1 MKKQEALQIETF
13 PKEEE
18 KERKEEEGKEEEGKE
33 EEGKEQDS
41 DKLKKQEKNDENLTS
56 SNKNEE
62 AIELFH
68 PNINIHNITKYYGS
82 KSKNGLITSIIIVFF
97 LLLVIFFF
105 FSKKKENSQLLPQES
120 FKDLQHSV
128 ANLTNPKEAS
138 NISNITNTINANN
151 NISIS
156 NTNQTMSNVIG
167 INQLNQTNFTIN
179 NLTNV
184 NIPKIGVGFYFPKL
198 TDFMVTTGECFL
210 KTGKY
215 NILFLTD
222 PSEKRE
228 MKYNKKIKR
237 IEAYHKREI
246 INETIKNETIDFL
259 IVSDKL
265 HINNIKW
272 FKSLGVKLIAISH
285 DIYERNKLTKDTT
298 ILKETDLFDV
308 YIHSTI
314 DEFNKYKD
322 LNLNNNIIIPNMIS
336 LKSRENKRSNLA
348 YQNIMMLSQLDE
360 YKINEFILSMMTLV
374 QKRVP
379 KFTLNIFSPDRP
391 IEESIGLINTL
402 NLTNNIFFIPFQNI
416 SNYFKNTSLFLY
428 GAENNNYKDILIRAK
443 MYGIPCIMISD
454 SLKRYYFQR
463 GVLKSDINDNRR
475 IIEEIVRIMHFRNY
489 RSILGKE
496 AKDSLDYIN
505 LDIERIWYK
514 LFKILMKG
522 KFEEKNFHELRA
534 EIEDKLK

>member
-1 MKKQEALQIETF
+1 M
-13 PKEEE
+13 
-18 KERKEEEGKEEEGKE
+18 
-33 EEGKEQDS
+33 
-41 DKLKKQEKNDENLTS
+41 
-56 SNKNEE
+56 
-62 AIELFH
+62 
-68 PNINIHNITKYYGS
+68 
-82 KSKNGLITSIIIVFF
+82 
-97 LLLVIFFF
+97 
-105 FSKKKENSQLLPQES
+105 
-120 FKDLQHSV
+120 
-128 ANLTNPKEAS
+128 
-138 NISNITNTINANN
+138 
-151 NISIS
+151 
-156 NTNQTMSNVIG
+156 
-167 INQLNQTNFTIN
+167 
-179 NLTNV
+179 
-184 NIPKIGVGFYFPKL
+184 
-198 TDFMVTTGECFL
+198 
-210 KTGKY
+210 
-215 NILFLTD
+215 
-222 PSEKRE
+222 
-228 MKYNKKIKR
+228 
-237 IEAYHKREI
+237 
-246 INETIKNETIDFL
+246 

-285 DIYERNKLTKDTT
+285 DIYEKNKLTKDNTK
-298 ILKETDLFDV
+298 LKEIGLFDV

-314 DEFNKYKD
+314 DEFNKYKY

-379 KFTLNIFSPDRP
+379 KFTLNIFSPDQP

-402 NLTNNIFFIPFQNI
+402 NLTNNIFFIPFQSI

-496 AKDSLDYIN
+496 AKESLDYIN

-522 KFEEKNFHELRA
+522 KFEEKNFQELRA